1 MTEAGQEG
9 AQGLLDIRNGSEDL
23 VSMEHA
29 VPLEHAQ
36 EAAQTPIVLKVP
48 SSLPRSPRRLL
59 TPVPKEL
66 LDKFRFSPKI
76 SPGDFVTRR
85 HDPHPP
91 PVSPPAHVQMG
102 IASRRLEAL
111 PPPLT
116 LHTCYDPQLSV
127 SSSSAGASGSRS
139 DDQEAQRGSTGSSQS
154 GSGATHSAGGTHP
167 RRGHRASHEAR
178 RRERQAN
185 RAEDLA
191 RDEARRREDREDR
204 YAELQAQRAERQ
216 AEREERQAE
225 RHADRAQALQVAS
238 LSRAPHRLGVALA
251 SAVSSFAGAD
261 GADGAAYLA
270 EFSPLLETYGI
281 PRDMWAKELFLK
293 LSDKARKWYAAQFQ
307 HLPSGEFPS
316 WNILCSALIK
326 EYSQRYQAAPVFQA
340 LQSATRQPGS
350 TGLQALQT
358 LAELELRLHRLGV
371 DNPGPQEQRA
381 YRLQNQLSSA
391 ELPLW
396 ASLANA
402 IDISD
407 DALNVLEHQSGATGR
422 SRHSCSPETREAFF
436 AHRCEH
442 LQQFLRGQE
451 RATAGGRTVCP
462 TGTPARAAVVTTT
475 VAGAGPPH
483 AADAVSPP
491 LFACTPEAE
500 SAARVAAIRDWDRTS
515 RRVHDQ
521 ASTDTPP
528 EYCGANPQNLVANRA
543 SAARR
548 EAEQL
553 CWRCPENKLVAGQ
566 RHWDCRF
573 HGVHASAAD
582 RLSCPVVP
590 GTAGRFGR
598 SKRH

>member
-1 MTEAGQEG
+1 MTEVGQES

-23 VSMEHA
+23 VSMEYT
-29 VPLEHAQ
+29 VPLEHAR
-36 EAAQTPIVLKVP
+36 EAAQTPIVLQREVP
-48 SSLPRSPRRLL
+48 STLPRSPRRLL

-76 SPGDFVTRR
+76 STGEFVTRR
-85 HDPHPP
+85 HDPHPQL
-91 PVSPPAHVQMG
+91 PVSPPARVPVG
-102 IASRRLEAL
+102 NASRRLEAL
-111 PPPLT
+111 PPLS
-116 LHTCYDPQLSV
+116 LQTCYNLP
-127 SSSSAGASGSRS
+127 SSPSAGASGSRS
-139 DDQEAQRGSTGSSQS
+139 DDQEAQRGSTGSSGS
-154 GSGATHSAGGTHP
+154 GSGSTHSADCKLP
-167 RRGHRASHEAR
+167 RRGHRTSHEAR

-185 RAEDLA
+185 RAEDRA
-191 RDEARRREDREDR
+191 RDEARRQEDREDR
-204 YAELQAQRAERQ
+204 YAELQALRAERQ
-216 AEREERQAE
+216 AERDVRQAE
-225 RHADRAQALQVAS
+225 RQEDRAQALQVAS

-270 EFSPLLETYGI
+270 EFAPLLETYSI
-281 PRDMWAKELFLK
+281 PREMWAKELFLK

-307 HLPSGEFPS
+307 HLPSGEFPL
-316 WNILCSALIK
+316 WNILCSALIR
-326 EYSQRYQAAPVFQA
+326 EYSQRYQAAPAFQA

-371 DNPGPQEQRA
+371 DNPGTQEQRA
-381 YRLQNQLSSA
+381 YRLQNQLSAA
-391 ELPLW
+391 ELPKW

-407 DALNVLEHQSGATGR
+407 DALNVLEHESGATGR

-451 RATAGGRTVCP
+451 RTTTGGRNVGP
-462 TGTPARAAVVTTT
+462 TGTPARAAVVTSTD
-475 VAGAGPPH
+475 AGAGPTR

-491 LFACTPEAE
+491 LSACTPEAE
-500 SAARVAAIRDWDRTS
+500 SAARVVAIREWDRTS
-515 RRVHDQ
+515 LRVQ
-521 ASTDTPP
+521 ASPDTAP
-528 EYCGANPQNLVANRA
+528 EYCGANPQNLAANLA

-548 EAEQL
+548 KAERL
-553 CWRCPENKLVAGQ
+553 CWHCPEKMLVAGQ

>member
-1 MTEAGQEG
+1 MTEVGQES

-23 VSMEHA
+23 VSMEYT
-29 VPLEHAQ
+29 VPLEHAR
-36 EAAQTPIVLKVP
+36 EAAQTPIVLQPEVP
-48 SSLPRSPRRLL
+48 STLSRSPRRLL

-76 SPGDFVTRR
+76 SPGEFVTRR
-85 HDPHPP
+85 HDPHPQL
-91 PVSPPAHVQMG
+91 PVSPPARVPVG
-102 IASRRLEAL
+102 NASRRLEAL
-111 PPPLT
+111 PPLT
-116 LHTCYDPQLSV
+116 LHTCYDPP
-127 SSSSAGASGSRS
+127 SSPSHSSADASESRS
-139 DDQEAQRGSTGSSQS
+139 DVQGAQRGSTGSSGS
-154 GSGATHSAGGTHP
+154 GSGASHSADCKHP
-167 RRGHRASHEAR
+167 RRSHRTSHEAR

-185 RAEDLA
+185 RAEDRA
-191 RDEARRREDREDR
+191 RDEARRQEDREDR

-216 AEREERQAE
+216 AEREERQTE
-225 RHADRAQALQVAS
+225 RLEDRAQALQVAL

-251 SAVSSFAGAD
+251 SAVGSFAGTD

-270 EFSPLLETYGI
+270 EFAPLLETYSI
-281 PRDMWAKELFLK
+281 PQEMWARELFLK
-293 LSDKARKWYAAQFQ
+293 LSDKARRWYAAQFQ

-326 EYSQRYQAAPVFQA
+326 EYSQRYQAAPAFQA

-371 DNPGPQEQRA
+371 DNPGTQEQRA

-391 ELPLW
+391 ELPKW

-422 SRHSCSPETREAFF
+422 SRRSCSPETREAFF

-451 RATAGGRTVCP
+451 RATTGGRNVGP
-462 TGTPARAAVVTTT
+462 TSTPARAAVVTSTD
-475 VAGAGPPH
+475 AGAGPTR

-491 LFACTPEAE
+491 LSACTPEAE
-500 SAARVAAIRDWDRTS
+500 SAARVVAIREWDRTS
-515 RRVHDQ
+515 LRVQ
-521 ASTDTPP
+521 AKPDTVP
-528 EYCGANPQNLVANRA
+528 EYCGANPQNLAANRA

-548 EAEQL
+548 EAERL
-553 CWRCPENKLVAGQ
+553 CWHCPENMLVAGQ

-590 GTAGRFGR
+590 GTARRFGR